1 MMGMRAGTPLLAA
14 ILAELDAADEAVKR
28 ELAEQLR
35 PYLADDAER
44 LMDVGEKAAQLH
56 LNRDVLARM
65 ARDGRI
71 PGAVKVG
78 RRWLFPAIATEIL
91 PVDNLGSRRVWS
103 LKPERLRRSPT
114 APRSSVAAIRGR

>member
-1 MMGMRAGTPLLAA
+1 MRAGTPLLAA

-28 ELAEQLR
+28 ELADQLR
-35 PYLADDAER
+35 PFLADDAER

-56 LNRDVLARM
+56 LNRDVVARM

-78 RRWLFPAIATEIL
+78 RRWLFPATATEVL
-91 PVDNLGSRRVWS
+91 PVDNVGSGRGWL
-103 LKPERLRRSPT
+103 LKPKPLRRAQT
-114 APRSSVAAIRGR
+114 APRASVAAIRGR